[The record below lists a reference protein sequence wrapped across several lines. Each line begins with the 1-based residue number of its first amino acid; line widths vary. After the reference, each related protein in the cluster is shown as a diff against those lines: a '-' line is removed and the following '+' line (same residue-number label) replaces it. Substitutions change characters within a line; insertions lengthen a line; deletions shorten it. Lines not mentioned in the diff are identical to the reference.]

1 MYPDLEGKVA
11 IVTGAGRP
19 KGLGEAMASRLAAEG
34 CEVVIADL
42 GQAQG
47 SRMPDEAIGN
57 TAEMEEVVE
66 SIKAAG
72 GKAHAFPC
80 NMLEESQVEA
90 LVARAVAVAGRLD
103 IVVNNA
109 GIGYLMSKLVDLEL
123 ADWDAVLGVNLR
135 GVFLATKHAARQ
147 MIAQGEGG
155 RIINIASQAAKSAF
169 PYAAA
174 YTSSKHGLVGL
185 TRVAAIELAEHQI
198 TCNAICPNH
207 VTTGL
212 GAWQNEFFSK
222 AFGQTTEEYLAAMR
236 GRIPLGRPGLTTD
249 MANACAFLAS
259 QQAAYI
265 TGESMNVSGGEE
277 YH

>member
-1 MYPDLEGKVA
+1 
-11 IVTGAGRP
+11 
-19 KGLGEAMASRLAAEG
+19 
-34 CEVVIADL
+34 
-42 GQAQG
+42 
-47 SRMPDEAIGN
+47 
-57 TAEMEEVVE
+57 
-66 SIKAAG
+66 
-72 GKAHAFPC
+72 
-80 NMLEESQVEA
+80 
-90 LVARAVAVAGRLD
+90 
-103 IVVNNA
+103 
-109 GIGYLMSKLVDLEL
+109 MSKLVDLD
-123 ADWDAVLGVNLR
+123 ASDWDAVLGVNLR

-185 TRVAAIELAEHQI
+185 TRVSAIELAEHQI

-259 QQAAYI
+259 DQAAYI